1 MKCRVLILLP
11 LVVAFAACVPA
22 SEDTTEADVA
32 AINQVVGDY
41 ARALNAED
49 TDGVVAA
56 FADAAVLMPTN
67 SPALTGKE
75 AIRSSFQ
82 GYFGQTAY
90 DLTFAVVEVVVAG
103 DWAFARTT
111 VSGTTTLIT
120 GGEPNQVSSK
130 TIFVLQR
137 QDDGSWKIGRYI
149 FNSDNPVEGA

>member
-1 MKCRVLILLP
+1 MPPAVWLP
-11 LVVAFAACVPA
+11 K
-22 SEDTTEADVA
+22 
-32 AINQVVGDY
+32 
-41 ARALNAED
+41 
-49 TDGVVAA
+49 
-56 FADAAVLMPTN
+56 PTLN

-75 AIRSSFQ
+75 AIRRRIQ
-82 GYFGQTAY
+82 ANVGQTAY

-130 TIFVLQR
+130 TIFILQR
-137 QDDGSWKIGRYI
+137 QDDGSWNIGRYI

>member
-1 MKCRVLILLP
+1 
-11 LVVAFAACVPA
+11 
-22 SEDTTEADVA
+22 
-32 AINQVVGDY
+32 VVGDY
-41 ARALNAED
+41 ARALNAEH

-120 GGEPNQVSSK
+120 GGEPSQVISK